1 MHPVV
6 RRTWA
11 PRGRTPVLRQRT
23 RRHRKISTIGGISIS
38 PHRRR
43 LGWYLQFH
51 TDQAIRQ
58 EQVVAFLRHLLVHLR
73 GPVIAVW
80 DRLGAHRGSL
90 VRRYAQGQRRLTLEE
105 LPAYAPELNP
115 NEYGWSHLKYGV
127 LANFAP
133 RDLAELEQTVFVAA
147 DQARTRQ
154 TLLRSFVHATRLP
167 IRL

>member
-23 RRHRKISTIGGISIS
+23 RHHRKVSTIGGISIS

-58 EQVVAFLRHLLVHLR
+58 EQVLVFLRYWLAHLR
-73 GPVIAVW
+73 GHVIVVW

-90 VRRYAQGQRRLTLEE
+90 VRRYPRGQRRLTLEE
-105 LPAYAPELNP
+105 LPPYAPELNP
-115 NEYGWSHLKYGV
+115 NEYGWSHLKYGA

-133 RDLAELEQTVFVAA
+133 RHLDELEDRVFLAA
-147 DQARTRQ
+147 HQARTRPA
-154 TLLRSFVHATRLP
+154 LLRSFVHATRLP
-167 IRL
+167 IRR